1 MISDSSP
8 KRWDRVGALRPRPQ
22 LPGDE
27 QRHSRQVQKR
37 RVRDQRVH
45 IRHEV
50 HRRVKIDLEDLI
62 DVDI

>member
-8 KRWDRVGALRPRPQ
+8 KRWDRVGTLRPRPQ